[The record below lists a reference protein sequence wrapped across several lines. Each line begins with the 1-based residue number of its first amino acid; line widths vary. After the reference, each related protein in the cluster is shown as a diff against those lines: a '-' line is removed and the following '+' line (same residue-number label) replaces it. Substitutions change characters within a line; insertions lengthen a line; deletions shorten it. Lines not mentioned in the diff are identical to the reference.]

1 MEANIVDIVTVG
13 GPVAAFA
20 ILSLILYHRITM
32 RWADQVDTT
41 YRELN
46 KTLGE
51 VCEALH
57 HLNGKK

>member
-1 MEANIVDIVTVG
+1 MEPNIVDVITVG

-20 ILSLILYHRITM
+20 ILSLLLFYRIVV

-41 YRELN
+41 YKELN

-51 VCEALH
+51 VTEALRR
-57 HLNGKK
+57 LNGKK